1 MARWVVQWA
10 YSSSLGGPWQAGEA
24 VELDAETA
32 AHVNRTSPG
41 VLVAADGPK
50 AGPPADR
57 MVRKAKARSGEPA
70 AADPRLIDKTT
81 CRAVRD

>member
-1 MARWVVQWA
+1 MARWVVQWP
-10 YSSSLGGPWQAGEA
+10 YSSSLGGPWAAGEA

-32 AHVNRTSPG
+32 AHVNRTS
-41 VLVAADGPK
+41 VAADGPA

-70 AADPRLIDKTT
+70 AAADLGLIDKTT
-81 CRAVRD
+81 YRAVRD